1 MRLGILANHQLTLF
15 RRFTGFLVFTLS
27 NEPSP
32 EAFKS
37 TKWLYFHFGNQFYF
51 SIFFKQKAFSICF
64 ETITLSRGS
73 VRIQEYSCTT
83 QNKSLGRLEL
93 KSSRI
98 AHARELACASSRI
111 AQARELAL
119 ERSTVHLEPHSS
131 VRVPEQRNVTPVM
144 ARRSNDQP
152 PSVRESAEGS

>member
-1 MRLGILANHQLTLF
+1 MRRRRRGASAKEGIGVIIQD
-15 RRFTGFLVFTLS
+15 
-27 NEPSP
+27 
-32 EAFKS
+32 
-37 TKWLYFHFGNQFYF
+37 Y
-51 SIFFKQKAFSICF
+51 
-64 ETITLSRGS
+64 SRM
-73 VRIQEYSCTT
+73 T

-93 KSSRI
+93 ESSQIASARELILASSQI
-98 AHARELACASSRI
+98 AHARELARASSQI

-131 VRVPEQRNVTPVM
+131 VRVPERRNVTPVM